1 MDMHPMH
8 HLPLGR
14 QKNWSKI
21 KDGEKQI
28 QIRHKLKNFNLRG
41 GEKYGQEKIS

>member
-1 MDMHPMH
+1 MHLMH

-21 KDGEKQI
+21 KDGERQI
-28 QIRHKLKNFNLRG
+28 
-41 GEKYGQEKIS
+41 